1 MPGEGKGEGLLS
13 NGKSPHPSPLPAYRE
28 RGKEA
33 GKPHRRRGGFTLI
46 EVTATML
53 LIAIVL
59 PSIMEG
65 VAQSTAAAARARSRN
80 EVCGLAQGK
89 LAEILSGVEWQNGNL
104 SGDFGEDWPGYKW
117 QATVQPWPDDTTTQS
132 IQEIDLVVTWTQR
145 NREQSLTV
153 SSLAYL
159 KGLDASSST
168 STSTTST
175 P

>member
-1 MPGEGKGEGLLS
+1 MRTTVRQNP
-13 NGKSPHPSPLPAYRE
+13 R
-28 RGKEA
+28 
-33 GKPHRRRGGFTLI
+33 RRRGGFTLI

-65 VAQSTAAAARARSRN
+65 ITQATAAAGRARSRN

-117 QATVQPWPDDTTTQS
+117 QATVQAWPQDTTTQS
-132 IQEIDLVVTWTQR
+132 IQEVDLVVTWTQR

-159 KGLDASSST
+159 KGQDASSST
-168 STSTTST
+168 STTST
-175 P
+175 Q